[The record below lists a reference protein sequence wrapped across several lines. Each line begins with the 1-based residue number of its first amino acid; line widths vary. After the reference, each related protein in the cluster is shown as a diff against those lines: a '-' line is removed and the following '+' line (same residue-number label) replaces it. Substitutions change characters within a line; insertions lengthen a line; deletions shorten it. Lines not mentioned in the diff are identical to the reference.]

1 MSTRTVS
8 SSTAVSEPLA
18 QQKPAAAGGYLEGAE
33 GGGRCATP
41 RSPPRQHATGGGD
54 RRPSFL
60 AATSCAAGAAAPA
73 HQLLSE
79 EELAAQDEAEVHYR
93 ITLLEEEMGAME
105 VDLEA
110 IAKYCAKDGE
120 YAERARDLEAATAL
134 RDEVRWGGFSGGCE
148 AASAGWREWGEGD
161 G

>member
-1 MSTRTVS
+1 M
-8 SSTAVSEPLA
+8 
-18 QQKPAAAGGYLEGAE
+18 
-33 GGGRCATP
+33 
-41 RSPPRQHATGGGD
+41 
-54 RRPSFL
+54 
-60 AATSCAAGAAAPA
+60 
-73 HQLLSE
+73 
-79 EELAAQDEAEVHYR
+79 HYR